1 MFQNVRNTGG
11 RAACQDDFET
21 FDVMRKSQ
29 FLTWDLPLLES
40 YWQDLQEGKAQGR
53 NLVMEKYAYM
63 MELQLQKNMKQLPRD
78 FQRFQKKNSL

>member
-29 FLTWDLPLLES
+29 FLIWDLPLLES
-40 YWQDLQEGKAQGR
+40 YWQDLQEGKR
-53 NLVMEKYAYM
+53 RE
-63 MELQLQKNMKQLPRD
+63 EIW
-78 FQRFQKKNSL
+78 